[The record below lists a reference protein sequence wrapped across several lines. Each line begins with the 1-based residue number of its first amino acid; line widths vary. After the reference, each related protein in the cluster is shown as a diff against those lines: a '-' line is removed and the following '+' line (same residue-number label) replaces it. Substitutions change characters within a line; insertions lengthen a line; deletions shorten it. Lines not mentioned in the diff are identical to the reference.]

1 MHDADH
7 RHHLCRLHA
16 LPRAEAM
23 LSSDPKTRTAIVFV
37 HGFGGHAATTWAQ
50 FQRLVD
56 ELALD
61 DP

>member
-23 LSSDPKTRTAIVFV
+23 LSSDPKTRAAIVFV